1 MSARGPIATSIKAK
15 LRAALSPMDL
25 TIDDESARH
34 AGHVGARQGGESHF
48 RVRIVSEKFNS
59 LSRVERQ
66 RLVYAALAEE
76 IAAGVHALA
85 LTTLTP
91 EESRR

>member
-1 MSARGPIATSIKAK
+1 MSARGPIATSIEAK

-34 AGHVGARQGGESHF
+34 AGHVGARQGGGSHF

>member
-1 MSARGPIATSIKAK
+1 
-15 LRAALSPMDL
+15 
-25 TIDDESARH
+25 
-34 AGHVGARQGGESHF
+34 
-48 RVRIVSEKFNS
+48 VRIVSEKFNS
-59 LSRVERQ
+59 LSRIERQ